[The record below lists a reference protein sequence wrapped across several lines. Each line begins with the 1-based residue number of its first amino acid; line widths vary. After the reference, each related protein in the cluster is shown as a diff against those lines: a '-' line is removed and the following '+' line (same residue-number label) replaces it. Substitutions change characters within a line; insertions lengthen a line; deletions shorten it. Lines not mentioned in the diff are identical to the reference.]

1 MKQLYTAAFFVLA
14 TAGIPAQAQSLI
26 IPEKLYLPKDTVLK
40 KQLLAD
46 LDGFLSQKEKSNKEN
61 AFVLK
66 EDLPETSALLD
77 EMKEIE
83 TNRKE
88 KDPAFYKG
96 YLSNVLRQN
105 DSLFKIQFS
114 YMGISDG
121 MPELRANFTI
131 LAKRKQ
137 DHFYFLSPL
146 KQNTSGWKT
155 QAYGSTN
162 VHYKTVLDTSN
173 AKKYFQLVDA
183 FDSRLGINGVP
194 TEFYSCDN
202 FSEALQLI
210 GVDYK
215 SDYNGRNF
223 NTLTSSEDGHNLVVN
238 GTMGPRFSEYD
249 PHDLWHSRL
258 HTVVPVSVIN
268 KPVDEG
274 TAYLYGGSW
283 GMTWEEIL
291 AKFKVFAAANP
302 KADWLSLYNE
312 SKNFDEKA
320 KYPLNVDFV
329 INALIVRKIEKE
341 KGFAAVI
348 ELLSC
353 GRQEKGNGNY
363 FNALEKITG
372 VKKSGFNA
380 YVRALINEK

>member
-1 MKQLYTAAFFVLA
+1 MKLIYTTAFLVLA
-14 TAGIPAQAQSLI
+14 AAGIPVQAQSLI
-26 IPEKLYLPKDTVLK
+26 IPENLYLPKDTVLK

-83 TNRKE
+83 TNRRQ
-88 KDPAFYKG
+88 KDTAFYKG

-114 YMGISDG
+114 YMGISNG
-121 MPELRANFTI
+121 LPELKANFTV

-146 KQNTSGWKT
+146 KQNTTGWRTQMYGNTNIHFKT
-155 QAYGSTN
+155 A
-162 VHYKTVLDTSN
+162 LDTAN

-183 FDSRLGINGVP
+183 FDARLGAKSIP
-194 TEFYSCDN
+194 TEFYCCDN

-223 NTLTSSEDGHNLVVN
+223 NTLSSSEEGHNLVVN
-238 GTMGPRFSEYD
+238 GTMGSGFSDYD

-258 HTVVPVSVIN
+258 HNVVPVAMIN

-283 GMTWEEIL
+283 GLTWEEIL
-291 AKFKVFAAANP
+291 VKFKAFAAANP

-341 KGFAAVI
+341 KGFAAVV

-353 GRQEKGNGNY
+353 GRQQKGNENY
-363 FNALEKITG
+363 FKALEKITG

-380 YVRALINEK
+380 YVWSLINEK